1 VPHVGRP
8 LRRRLVP
15 AGPRACPP
23 AHPLPWPLPRSAG
36 EGDPRPH
43 DPSVGAGPRACPLV
57 PPRARPLVP
66 PRARPPAPSCADS
79 APRPRPTL
87 ITLAIAVLALT
98 LSGCSVFGSAASA
111 TPTLTPLPTIAPP
124 ATPIV
129 ADQVDRAKRLGP
141 GFLDYCPRHEGA
153 ALAQY
158 DVMLPGLGPIGGFC
172 QTHISRQSGGDI
184 ITFYAHWDARSIH
197 HGQGTITF
205 TYGVSRVATP
215 PATPVAEMLD
225 QTGPLPP

>member
-1 VPHVGRP
+1 LGRRAAHPQASEGAAPRACTPSRPDAHPATAGGGNTRPHIPPVE
-8 LRRRLVP
+8 

-23 AHPLPWPLPRSAG
+23 ERRRIGPPERRFTRPFAPL
-36 EGDPRPH
+36 
-43 DPSVGAGPRACPLV
+43 RACL
-57 PPRARPLVP
+57 A
-66 PRARPPAPSCADS
+66 S
-79 APRPRPTL
+79 RPRPAHTL
-87 ITLAIAVLALT
+87 LISILALS
-98 LSGCSVFGSAASA
+98 LSGCSVFGSAAPA
-111 TPTLTPLPTIAPP
+111 TATLTPLPTIAPP
-124 ATPIV
+124 PTPIV

-197 HGQGTITF
+197 HGQGTLTF
-205 TYGVSRVATP
+205 TYGVSRVSTP
-215 PATPVAEMLD
+215 PATPTAQMLD